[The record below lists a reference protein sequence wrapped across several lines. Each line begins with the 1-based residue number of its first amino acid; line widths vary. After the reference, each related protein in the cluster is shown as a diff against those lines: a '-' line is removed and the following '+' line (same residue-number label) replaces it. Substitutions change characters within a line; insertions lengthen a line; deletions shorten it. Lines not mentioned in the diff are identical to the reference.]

1 MNKNGKIMITQ
12 GFLSIVIDDKKEIE
26 DFIYKLPPDKY
37 DDLMDGRIIDISPDW
52 IAYHYG
58 LEER

>member
-1 MNKNGKIMITQ
+1 MITQ